1 MLRNFF
7 CRDQLVRVIGG
18 LGLTLATVAMAAP
31 SGLAA
36 DTGVLHL
43 RCTNAANGA
52 SWVVTVDL
60 DKSLVDSRPA
70 TISDGAI
77 KWRDPGGGTFE
88 FDRATGKLQLRVAS
102 STGGNFLHY
111 TCKPE

>member
-7 CRDQLVRVIGG
+7 GNGALIRLTRRLVLI
-18 LGLTLATVAMAAP
+18 LATNAILTSSGVA
-31 SGLAA
+31 G

-52 SWVVTVDL
+52 NWVVTVDL
-60 DKSLVDSRPA
+60 DKGLVDSRPA

-77 KWRDPGGGTFE
+77 KWRDPGGGIFE
-88 FDRATGKLQLRVAS
+88 YDRATGKLQLRVAS